1 MKVCTKCKVEKSLNE
16 FSKDKN
22 KIDNLDIYCKVCKRE
37 YSKQYKI
44 ENPQYQKQYT
54 LNNKENRK
62 EYYKQY
68 YKDNKEEIKE
78 NQKQYD
84 LVNKYKIIQY
94 RLSNKDKNNTREKN
108 RKLVDP
114 LYKLSGNIRS
124 LIGICVKN
132 QGYKKKS
139 KTSQILGCSFEE
151 FKVYLESKFTE
162 GMNCNNYGKWELD
175 HIHPVSRATDEEHLI
190 LLNHYTNFQPLWKED
205 NRSKSNKLDY
215 QVVRK

>member
-1 MKVCTKCKVEKSLNE
+1 MKVCTKCKVEKSLND
-16 FSKDKN
+16 FSKNKN
-22 KIDNLDIYCKVCKRE
+22 RIDNFEGQCKKC
-37 YSKQYKI
+37 
-44 ENPQYQKQYT
+44 
-54 LNNKENRK
+54 RK
-62 EYYKQY
+62 EYLKQY
-68 YKDNKEEIKE
+68 YLDNSDKIKE

-84 LVNKYKIIQY
+84 LVNEYKIIQY

-132 QGYKKKS
+132 QGYKKTS
-139 KTSQILGCSFEE
+139 KTSQILGCSFEDL
-151 FKVYLESKFTE
+151 KNHLENQFTE
-162 GMNCNNYGKWELD
+162 GMTWNNYGKWELD
-175 HIHPVSRATDEEHLI
+175 HIYPVSRATDEEHLI
-190 LLNHYTNFQPLWKED
+190 ILNHYTNFQPLWKED

>member
-1 MKVCTKCKVEKSLNE
+1 MKVCTKCKVEKSLND
-16 FSKDKN
+16 FSKNKN
-22 KIDNLDIYCKVCKRE
+22 RIDNFEGQCKKC
-37 YSKQYKI
+37 
-44 ENPQYQKQYT
+44 
-54 LNNKENRK
+54 RK
-62 EYYKQY
+62 EYLKQY
-68 YKDNKEEIKE
+68 YLDNSDKIKE

-84 LVNKYKIIQY
+84 LVNEYKIIQY

-132 QGYKKKS
+132 QGYKKTS
-139 KTSQILGCSFEE
+139 KTSQILGCSFEDL
-151 FKVYLESKFTE
+151 KNHLENQFTE
-162 GMNCNNYGKWELD
+162 GMTWNNYGKWELD
-175 HIHPVSRATDEEHLI
+175 HIYPVSRATDEEHLI
-190 LLNHYTNFQPLWKED
+190 KLNHYTNFQPLWKEA